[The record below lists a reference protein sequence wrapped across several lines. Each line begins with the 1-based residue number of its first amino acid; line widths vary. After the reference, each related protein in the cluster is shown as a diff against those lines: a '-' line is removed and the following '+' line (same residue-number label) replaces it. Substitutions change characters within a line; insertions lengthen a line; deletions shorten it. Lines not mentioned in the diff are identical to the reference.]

1 MAEESESANELWA
14 ELLDCLSELK
24 SDAKDNR
31 RARRHIRNLE
41 AIVNEI
47 GVALSKLAGK
57 RGFLR

>member
-14 ELLDCLSELK
+14 ELIDTIAEIK
-24 SDAKDNR
+24 MDVKDNR